1 MLAGVDADPGL
12 ADGPQGAVVTALPE
26 PARPVRGRRGSRIV
40 DQVVRGG
47 IDVKITERD
56 VATIFDLGVQFG
68 EDQARRN
75 DSTYRMLVEYCQA
88 LTDGRTEDADR
99 LRRQLLG
106 ELGRE
111 EGTE

>member
-1 MLAGVDADPGL
+1 
-12 ADGPQGAVVTALPE
+12 
-26 PARPVRGRRGSRIV
+26 
-40 DQVVRGG
+40 
-47 IDVKITERD
+47 VKITERD